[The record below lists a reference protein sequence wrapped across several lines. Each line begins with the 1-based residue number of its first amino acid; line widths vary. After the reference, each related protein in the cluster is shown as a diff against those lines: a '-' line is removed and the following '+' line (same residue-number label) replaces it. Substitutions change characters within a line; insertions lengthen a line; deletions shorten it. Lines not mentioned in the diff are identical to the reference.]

1 MLSNVKLRMFTKA
14 VLLKM
19 KSGQNLDDVLNEY
32 TKLTDEEKQQLREAV
47 EKENDIKNE

>member
-1 MLSNVKLRMFTKA
+1 MLSNIKLRMFTKA

-19 KSGQNLDDVLNEY
+19 KSGQSLEEVLNDY

-47 EKENDIKNE
+47 EREKHI

>member
-19 KSGQNLDDVLNEY
+19 KSGQSLDDVLNEY
-32 TKLTDEEKQQLREAV
+32 TKLTEEEKQQLREAV